1 MNVRARRKPSTT
13 RNSDDLNSRHLASKL
28 FSYLICHGDDC
39 RLAIVSAAKRLQKIS
54 GDKSYDSKK
63 ALEFVSS
70 SHEKFV
76 IKNVDGQQFVEAKTS
91 VKICDA
97 FQEGMCKS
105 TGCKRL
111 HVCRFYLEGT
121 VSVFCTVYLF
131 KINIHFSV
139 HS

>member
-1 MNVRARRKPSTT
+1 MNVRARSKPSTT

-39 RLAIVSAAKRLQKIS
+39 RLAIVSAAKRLQKFS

-63 ALEFVSS
+63 ALEFVRSFQD
-70 SHEKFV
+70 KFL

-91 VKICDA
+91 VRICDA
-97 FQEGMCKS
+97 FQEGKCKS
-105 TGCKRL
+105 TGCKTL

-121 VSVFCTVYLF
+121 VSV
-131 KINIHFSV
+131 
-139 HS
+139 